1 MASPHAVVPVSA
13 IPFRGRS
20 HTAPVGW
27 IGAIGLR
34 VSVLVG
40 LAVAWQAVT
49 LIVNDPVSWPTFT
62 DVTTHFWTRW
72 ATSVD
77 AWTQSILPS
86 IGRLLSGWV
95 IAAVVGITT
104 GTLIGL
110 SRMLRELLAP
120 ALAFLR
126 ALPPPV
132 LLPMFIVLLGIGD
145 GMKVAVIAFGAMW
158 PVLLNTS
165 DGVAALEPGH
175 RDTAR
180 AFRISRATMLRSVVL
195 PSASPRI
202 FAGLRIS
209 LSIAV
214 ILMVISEMAATI
226 NGIGFELVQAQRGF
240 RTLEVWST
248 IMLLGIVGGLLNAGL
263 AVVEGRALRWQR
275 GSGRLDR

>member
-1 MASPHAVVPVSA
+1 MSA
-13 IPFRGRS
+13 IPIRRGS
-20 HTAPVGW
+20 DTEHLGGW
-27 IGAIGLR
+27 LGAIGLR
-34 VSVLVG
+34 VSVLGG
-40 LAVAWQAVT
+40 LVVAGQAIT
-49 LIVNDPVSWPTFT
+49 LLVNDPVSWPTFS
-62 DVTTHFWTRW
+62 DVAAHFWTRW
-72 ATSVD
+72 ATNVD

-86 IGRLLSGWV
+86 VARLLSGWV
-95 IAAVVGITT
+95 IAAVIGISV

-110 SRMLRELLAP
+110 WRTARELLAP

-132 LLPMFIVLLGIGD
+132 LLPLFIVLLGIGD
-145 GMKVAVIAFGAMW
+145 GMKVAVIAFGAVW
-158 PVLLNTS
+158 PTLLNTA
-165 DGVAALEPGH
+165 DGVAALPPGH

-180 AFRISRATMLRSVVL
+180 AFGIPGATMLRSVVL
-195 PSASPRI
+195 PSALPRI

-248 IMLLGIVGGLLNAGL
+248 ILLLGIVGGVLNAGL
-263 AVVEGRALRWQR
+263 ALVEGRALRWQR